1 MTSGT
6 DLGKS
11 DMDYAAHEETYL
23 RFTGMVKN
31 GTITLIVILV
41 LLAYFTL

>member
-1 MTSGT
+1 MVTNT
-6 DLGKS
+6 DLGNS
-11 DMDYAAHEETYL
+11 DMDYAAHEATYL

-31 GTITLIVILV
+31 GTVALIVILV